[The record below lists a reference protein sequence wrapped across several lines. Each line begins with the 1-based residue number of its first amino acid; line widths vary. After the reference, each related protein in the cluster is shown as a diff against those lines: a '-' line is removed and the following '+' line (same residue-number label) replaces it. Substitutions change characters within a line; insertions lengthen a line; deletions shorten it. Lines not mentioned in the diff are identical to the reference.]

1 MVVDWSVVIPAGETK
16 NVLVKIS
23 PSTKA
28 VVLAPPYRGLKDR
41 GADLLARSGEGSDL
55 YVFLSRALSDLDGLT
70 FSHENDSD
78 LRFIGAG
85 EPWLSTLFGRDSLI
99 TAGFLNSVDPAL
111 AMETLKLLASL
122 QGKEVRVETA
132 EQPGKILHEVRSEPL
147 NLETSSGPLVLPP
160 VCYGTI
166 DATPLWIS
174 TLHNAWKAGANE
186 GDVAELMPNLRLALA
201 WMRDY
206 GDADGDGFLEYLDE
220 TGRGLAN
227 QGWKDSGDSVRWHDG
242 SLADGP
248 IALCEV
254 QGYTHRAALDG
265 AEILEAFGE
274 DGESWRA
281 WAADLKTRFREQFW
295 VENDGF
301 RYPAIALDASKRAVD
316 SLTSNIGHLLGSGL
330 LDEREVGDVMRTL
343 ISPEMFSGYGIHT
356 ASTTN
361 AGFWPYR
368 YHVGSVWPHDT
379 AMIIRGM
386 WREGRKEEAQEV
398 ARGLMEAARRFDW
411 CLPELFAGVKR
422 DAYAKP
428 LPYPASCR
436 PQAWA
441 AASAVVVAQVL
452 TGN

>member
-1 MVVDWSVVIPAGETK
+1 M
-16 NVLVKIS
+16 
-23 PSTKA
+23 
-28 VVLAPPYRGLKDR
+28 
-41 GADLLARSGEGSDL
+41 
-55 YVFLSRALSDLDGLT
+55 
-70 FSHENDSD
+70 
-78 LRFIGAG
+78 
-85 EPWLSTLFGRDSLI
+85 
-99 TAGFLNSVDPAL
+99 
-111 AMETLKLLASL
+111 
-122 QGKEVRVETA
+122 
-132 EQPGKILHEVRSEPL
+132 
-147 NLETSSGPLVLPP
+147 
-160 VCYGTI
+160 
-166 DATPLWIS
+166 
-174 TLHNAWKAGANE
+174 
-186 GDVAELMPNLRLALA
+186 
-201 WMRDY
+201 
-206 GDADGDGFLEYLDE
+206 
-220 TGRGLAN
+220 
-227 QGWKDSGDSVRWHDG
+227 
-242 SLADGP
+242 ADGP

-254 QGYTHRAALDG
+254 QGYAHRAALDG

-274 DGESWRA
+274 DDESWRA

-330 LDEREVGDVMRTL
+330 LDEREVDDVMRTL

-411 CLPELFAGVKR
+411 RLPELFAGVKR